1 MPCPC
6 FGRYIDQFTAHTNIA
21 EFAARGDEL
30 GEGPVNVTGGEYRG
44 GFATGGW
51 AVVGGCGGGFAA
63 GERGVGIAEE
73 HNGSIRMTTGGHR

>member
-1 MPCPC
+1 M
-6 FGRYIDQFTAHTNIA
+6 
-21 EFAARGDEL
+21 
-30 GEGPVNVTGGEYRG
+30 NVTGGEYRG

-73 HNGSIRMTTGGHR
+73 HNGSINQRRLCECAVK